1 MSQIIIQNGNQS
13 KTIEQDDF
21 PIRIGTDLNSEI
33 LISGSLAEGLS
44 ATIDRIGDKYLL
56 QITNQSI
63 DALMNGIRFKGS
75 HWIESDDELKINNAV
90 IQFAHQGDDLLI
102 SVSDISGEQPTI
114 FEKRQSKGLFENQ
127 TVRYIG
133 SSIALAVLYF
143 SFYFFTA
150 KAVKIDVFDD
160 LNGELITQE
169 SVINIDG
176 GLFPSFKIGGRYLLR
191 SGGYEISILK
201 EGYVSV
207 DKGNLIIDEN
217 ESQDR
222 MFDLRRLPGKIV
234 FITNPNVDFDLY
246 VDDSEVIKI
255 TPEILLLA
263 GNRKIEL
270 RFKKYFTIKKEIFV
284 NGKGE
289 TDEYSFDLDPAWA
302 DVAISTEPDAVSI
315 FNGNEELGNTPSTIQ
330 LIQGKNILTLRKS
343 GYKDYEIDLDVIAQ
357 QPLSLDSLMLSRLDV
372 PLKIATQPEG
382 ASVLSLIHI

>member
-63 DALMNGIRFKGS
+63 DAFMNGIRFKGS

-150 KAVKIDVFDD
+150 KAVKIDVEKQKNF
-160 LNGELITQE
+160 
-169 SVINIDG
+169 VM
-176 GLFPSFKIGGRYLLR
+176 
-191 SGGYEISILK
+191 LK
-201 EGYVSV
+201 
-207 DKGNLIIDEN
+207 K
-217 ESQDR
+217 
-222 MFDLRRLPGKIV
+222 
-234 FITNPNVDFDLY
+234 
-246 VDDSEVIKI
+246 
-255 TPEILLLA
+255 
-263 GNRKIEL
+263 
-270 RFKKYFTIKKEIFV
+270 
-284 NGKGE
+284 
-289 TDEYSFDLDPAWA
+289 
-302 DVAISTEPDAVSI
+302 
-315 FNGNEELGNTPSTIQ
+315 
-330 LIQGKNILTLRKS
+330 
-343 GYKDYEIDLDVIAQ
+343 
-357 QPLSLDSLMLSRLDV
+357 LS
-372 PLKIATQPEG
+372 
-382 ASVLSLIHI
+382 

>member
-63 DALMNGIRFKGS
+63 DALMNGDRFKGS

-90 IQFAHQGDDLLI
+90 IQFGHQGDNLLI
-102 SVSDISGEQPTI
+102 LVSDISGEQPTI

-127 TVRYIG
+127 TIRYIG
-133 SSIALAVLYF
+133 LSIALAVLYF

-160 LNGELITQE
+160 LNGESITQE
-169 SVINIDG
+169 SAINIDG
-176 GLFPSFKIGGRYLLR
+176 GLFPAFKIGGRYLLR
-191 SGGYEISILK
+191 SGEYKISILN

-207 DKGNLIIDEN
+207 DEGNLIIDEN

-222 MFDLRRLPGKIV
+222 MFDLRRLPGKIA
-234 FITNPNVDFDLY
+234 FITNPSVDFDLY
-246 VDDSEVIKI
+246 VDDSEVSKI
-255 TPEILLLA
+255 TPEIFVFA

-270 RFKKYFTIKKEIFV
+270 RFEKYFSINKEIFV
-284 NGKGE
+284 NGKFHE
-289 TDEYSFDLDPAWA
+289 EFNNCFNDFLKLINNINNWEYDIINLEIKDFLK
-302 DVAISTEPDAVSI
+302 
-315 FNGNEELGNTPSTIQ
+315 N
-330 LIQGKNILTLRKS
+330 KNIKFPVLGKPIRYLLTNNYNGPSITDIFMILGKA
-343 GYKDYEIDLDVIAQ
+343 E
-357 QPLSLDSLMLSRLDV
+357 SLKRLN
-372 PLKIATQPEG
+372 KYNI
-382 ASVLSLIHI
+382 